1 MIYQI
6 GMTRVMVNNFQEVS
20 ETSHLSSGL
29 SRNRISMLALMTSLC
44 MLPPKYECPK
54 PQSYNDEVP
63 IAGRSE
69 VCWGLWLFCCFQLL
83 RKIKTDKIHDSPERR
98 NEGLRQREPKAIS
111 KPESLTLPEDPYRIC
126 RDNLKSIPKT
136 RKPT

>member
-44 MLPPKYECPK
+44 MLPPKYDALSRNRTMTK
-54 PQSYNDEVP
+54 FQSLGGVKF
-63 IAGRSE
+63 AGDS
-69 VCWGLWLFCCFQLL
+69 GCFVASSSYV
-83 RKIKTDKIHDSPERR
+83 R
-98 NEGLRQREPKAIS
+98 
-111 KPESLTLPEDPYRIC
+111 
-126 RDNLKSIPKT
+126 
-136 RKPT
+136 